1 VWIPIDTRLS
11 DHPKVHQIALA
22 SELPQDHVV
31 GILARLWGLLADLQT
46 EVLYGDMKTLR
57 TCYRLPNG
65 FLEAVV
71 EVGWAELRAGEV
83 RFATRNAERDAA
95 REARRE
101 IARQGGLAKAAAA
114 STCKQ
119 PASSCKQPAS
129 SLQAGCFPATDRQKR
144 RKKETE
150 TAAVSSPP
158 PALEGAGGEP
168 TFSAAQALRAGL
180 AIGKPPGEP
189 RADPVAAL
197 KALQGATG

>member
-1 VWIPIDTRLS
+1 MWIPIDTRLA
-11 DHPKVHQIALA
+11 DHPRVHQIALA
-22 SELPQDHVV
+22 SELPQDYVV

-46 EVLYGDMKTLR
+46 EVLPGDVETLR

-114 STCKQ
+114 GTCKQ